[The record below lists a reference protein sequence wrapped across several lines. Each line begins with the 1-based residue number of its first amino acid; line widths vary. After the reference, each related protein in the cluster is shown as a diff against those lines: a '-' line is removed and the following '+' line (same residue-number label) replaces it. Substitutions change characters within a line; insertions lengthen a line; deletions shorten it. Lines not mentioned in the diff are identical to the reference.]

1 MRWFRKGEP
10 PRLLAVSPDTETR
23 STRRS
28 RIDMS
33 PVRYSNRK
41 SSSSSVE
48 TNFYNLNDQIIIV
61 DKSPHLC
68 REIETP
74 ATRRVSL
81 QNGPTSPQENYNTCR
96 KNRGGSL
103 EKEFMVY
110 REKRNPLLDK
120 VKNTKLS
127 CFKSNGPLRHCDDAA
142 STSGSDCS
150 GFGHVEEISQCRY
163 PGNYSETHNEFE
175 NHNPWVKM
183 PNYDDDVFYAKSSIT
198 SPDECRWRE
207 GKSLSN
213 RGTRCYSSGSECD
226 RYHAIPKAGAKLSKS
241 SDQIFNDDFEPY
253 NEDLPITIKSDKK
266 TDKHKIKN
274 DKDTIGPSSCLSA
287 KLRAMSDRYLKS
299 STNRFFSKLY
309 KQNGEE
315 DEAVNSGIDNVTKPS
330 GSKSR
335 KKRGGVKAKLRSFSY
350 GALPGLDEFQKGQ
363 SAIFHDDIYHVSCD
377 DENILIHDCEDA
389 DSGILV
395 NESAASSV
403 FDSDRISSRC
413 DSSASHSNPQGACH
427 GRSVSGDQT
436 YKKARVSGRR
446 SRDRTEC
453 AKSKVRHSQRA
464 LSLDRKEILRR
475 MPKDGLDYEEPQYL
489 QLTEKQKM
497 RQRDVSRGDTGIPPI
512 PPCRKP
518 SKGNNHNKVHSE
530 FKVVRILRRNPTDEL
545 GIFIAKTKLSDEGH
559 VGYLVAH
566 VVPGGL
572 AAKEGSLRIGD
583 ELLNVNGRRLRDLT
597 MPEAKEALRSGA
609 SEIDIVICRQREKN
623 SPEIR
628 QREQPQ
634 KSHVLMRES
643 SVDYENAIILGK
655 ERAIDKYDVRVERRQ
670 TQDESTC
677 NRDALSAA
685 DEATGGA
692 PGPPS
697 HAGSAGGHSHFLKGQ
712 NASYSSMNNKLLR
725 RQVVSYGGSNKEA
738 LALSCASEVVDVDTP
753 DCAADR
759 TGDKTD
765 SESEVQTPST
775 ANFCT
780 LPRRPRAPTHTYHT
794 ITFEKGHGKRPLGF
808 TIVGGRDSPRGP
820 LGIFIKS
827 ILPQGQAIEDGRLK
841 AGDEVLAVNGQACH
855 ELAHVEA
862 LALFKA
868 VRSGTIELRVCRRI
882 KSAQSTKA
890 KSCTDLLNDDD

>member
-10 PRLLAVSPDTETR
+10 PRLLAVSPEAESR

-33 PVRYSNRK
+33 PVRYPNRK

-48 TNFYNLNDQIIIV
+48 TNFYNLSDQIIIV
-61 DKSPHLC
+61 EKSPHPC
-68 REIETP
+68 HRSCETP
-74 ATRRVSL
+74 VTRRISL
-81 QNGPTSPQENYNTCR
+81 QNGSTSPQESHNASR

-103 EKEFMVY
+103 EKEYVVY

-127 CFKSNGPLRHCDDAA
+127 CFKSNAPIKHGDDAA

-150 GFGHVEEISQCRY
+150 GFGHIEEITNCRFNDNY
-163 PGNYSETHNEFE
+163 PEHVEFE

-183 PNYDDDVFYAKSSIT
+183 QHYDDDVFFAKSPI
-198 SPDECRWRE
+198 ECRWRE
-207 GKSLSN
+207 GKSFTN

-226 RYHAIPKAGAKLSKS
+226 RYHVIPKAGTKLSKS
-241 SDQIFNDDFEPY
+241 SDQIFNDDYETY
-253 NEDLPITIKSDKK
+253 ENKIITTNSHNK
-266 TDKHKIKN
+266 TEKLKHK
-274 DKDTIGPSSCLSA
+274 DEKDTIGPSSCLSA

-299 STNRFFSKLY
+299 STNKFFSKLY
-309 KQNGEE
+309 KQAGDDEHVTHGE
-315 DEAVNSGIDNVTKPS
+315 NDNIAKSTS
-330 GSKSR
+330 AISKSR
-335 KKRGGVKAKLRSFSY
+335 KKRGGVRAKLRSFSY
-350 GALPGLDEFQKGQ
+350 GALPGLDEFQKGHN
-363 SAIFHDDIYHVSCD
+363 SVFHDDVYQVSCD
-377 DENILIHDCEDA
+377 DENVLIHDCEDA

-395 NESAASSV
+395 NESAASSI

-413 DSSASHSNPQGACH
+413 ESSASHSIAQISCH
-427 GRSVSGDQT
+427 SRSVSGDQT
-436 YKKARVSGRR
+436 YTKARVSNRR
-446 SRDRTEC
+446 SRE
-453 AKSKVRHSQRA
+453 KNEHSKPRLRHNQRA

-475 MPKDGLDYEEPQYL
+475 MPKNPEYAEPQFL

-497 RQRDVSRGDTGIPPI
+497 RQRDASQGDCGIPPI

-518 SKGNNHNKVHSE
+518 TKTNSNKVQSE
-530 FKVVRILRRNPTDEL
+530 FKVVKIMRKSPYDEL
-545 GIFIAKTKLSDEGH
+545 GIFIAKTKLVDEGH

-566 VVPGGL
+566 VVPDGL
-572 AAKEGSLRIGD
+572 ADREGTLRVGD

-597 MPEAKEALRSGA
+597 MSEAKEALRSGT
-609 SEIDIVICRQREKN
+609 SEIDIVICRQREKTA
-623 SPEIR
+623 PELR
-628 QREQPQ
+628 QREQSQ
-634 KSHVLMRES
+634 RNVMLMRES

-655 ERAIDKYDVRVERRQ
+655 EKRNDKYDIRIDPRHSQE
-670 TQDESTC
+670 ESSC
-677 NRDALSAA
+677 NRPALSAP
-685 DEATGGA
+685 DEADGTDT
-692 PGPPS
+692 
-697 HAGSAGGHSHFLKGQ
+697 HSRFLKGQ

-725 RQVVSYGGSNKEA
+725 RQVVSYGGANKDG
-738 LALSCASEVVDVDTP
+738 LTLSCTGDVVDVDVP
-753 DCAADR
+753 DAVERSTEKND
-759 TGDKTD
+759 G
-765 SESEVQTPST
+765 ESDLQPQNTT
-775 ANFCT
+775 NFCT

-794 ITFEKGHGKRPLGF
+794 ITFEKGHGKKPLGF

-868 VRSGTIELRVCRRI
+868 VRSGSIELRVCRRA
-882 KSAQSTKA
+882 KSQSTKA

>member
-23 STRRS
+23 SPRRS

-61 DKSPHLC
+61 EKSPHLC
-68 REIETP
+68 RESETP
-74 ATRRVSL
+74 VTRRISL
-81 QNGPTSPQENYNTCR
+81 QSGPTSPQESYSACR

-103 EKEFMVY
+103 EKEYMVY

-127 CFKSNGPLRHCDDAA
+127 CFKSNGPLRQGDDAA

-150 GFGHVEEISQCRY
+150 GFGHVEDISHCRY
-163 PGNYSETHNEFE
+163 AGNYPDTHNEFE

-183 PNYDDDVFYAKSSIT
+183 PNYDDEVFYAKSVT
-198 SPDECRWRE
+198 SPGECKWRE
-207 GKSLSN
+207 GKSFSN

-241 SDQIFNDDFEPY
+241 SDQIFNDDYEPY
-253 NEDLPITIKSDKK
+253 DDHLPIPLKTDKK
-266 TDKHKIKN
+266 TDKYKIKD

-299 STNRFFSKLY
+299 STNKFFSKLY
-309 KQNGEE
+309 KQSGDEE
-315 DEAVNSGIDNVTKPS
+315 EAVNSGNDNVIKS
-330 GSKSR
+330 SSALSKSR

-350 GALPGLDEFQKGQ
+350 GALPGLDEFQKGE
-363 SAIFHDDIYHVSCD
+363 SAVFHDDIYHVSCD
-377 DENILIHDCEDA
+377 DENVLIQDCEDA

-395 NESAASSV
+395 NESAASSI

-413 DSSASHSNPQGACH
+413 ESSASQSNPQATCH

-436 YKKARVSGRR
+436 YTKARISGRR
-446 SRDRTEC
+446 GRERNEC
-453 AKSKVRHSQRA
+453 AKSKSRNQRA

-475 MPKDGLDYEEPQYL
+475 MPKNNADYSEPQFL

-497 RQRDVSRGDTGIPPI
+497 RQRDVSRGDSGIPPI
-512 PPCRKP
+512 PPCRKQIKP
-518 SKGNNHNKVHSE
+518 NNSDKLQSE
-530 FKVVRILRRNPTDEL
+530 FKVVRIVRRNPTDEL

-572 AAKEGSLRIGD
+572 AAKEGTLRIGD

-609 SEIDIVICRQREKN
+609 SEIDIVICRQREK
-623 SPEIR
+623 SSVEYR
-628 QREQPQ
+628 QRDPPQ
-634 KSHVLMRES
+634 RSQTLMRES

-655 ERAIDKYDVRVERRQ
+655 ERAADKYDVTIDRRQ
-670 TQDESTC
+670 PQDESARI
-677 NRDALSAA
+677 RDALSP
-685 DEATGGA
+685 DEADSAVGA
-692 PGPPS
+692 
-697 HAGSAGGHSHFLKGQ
+697 HSHFLKGQ

-725 RQVVSYGGSNKEA
+725 RQVVSYGGGNKDP
-738 LALSCASEVVDVDTP
+738 LALSCAGDVDVDSP
-753 DCAADR
+753 DGGSGADKNDAD
-759 TGDKTD
+759 G
-765 SESEVQTPST
+765 EMQTANA

-794 ITFEKGHGKRPLGF
+794 ITFEKGHGKKPLGF

-827 ILPQGQAIEDGRLK
+827 ILAQGQAVEDGRLK

-855 ELAHVEA
+855 ELAHIEA

-868 VRSGTIELRVCRRI
+868 VRSGPIELRVCRRVRN
-882 KSAQSTKA
+882 SESTKA

>member
-10 PRLLAVSPDTETR
+10 PRLLAVSPEAESR

-33 PVRYSNRK
+33 PVRYPNRK

-48 TNFYNLNDQIIIV
+48 TNFYNLSDQIIIV
-61 DKSPHLC
+61 EKSPHPC
-68 REIETP
+68 HRSCETP
-74 ATRRVSL
+74 VTRRISL
-81 QNGPTSPQENYNTCR
+81 QNGPTSPQESCNSSR

-103 EKEFMVY
+103 EKEYVVY

-127 CFKSNGPLRHCDDAA
+127 CFKSNAPMRHGDDAA

-150 GFGHVEEISQCRY
+150 GFGHVEEITNCRY
-163 PGNYSETHNEFE
+163 AENYPEHTEFE

-183 PNYDDDVFYAKSSIT
+183 PNYDDDVFFAKS
-198 SPDECRWRE
+198 PVECSWRE
-207 GKSLSN
+207 GKSFTN
-213 RGTRCYSSGSECD
+213 RGARCYSSGSECD
-226 RYHAIPKAGAKLSKS
+226 RYHVIPKAGTKLSKS
-241 SDQIFNDDFEPY
+241 SDQIFNDDYEEY
-253 NEDLPITIKSDKK
+253 DKPITLSTHNK
-266 TDKHKIKN
+266 TDKLKHK
-274 DKDTIGPSSCLSA
+274 DEKDTIGPSSCLSA

-299 STNRFFSKLY
+299 STNKFFSKLY
-309 KQNGEE
+309 KQAGDDDHATHVEN
-315 DEAVNSGIDNVTKPS
+315 DTIVKSTSAI
-330 GSKSR
+330 SKSR
-335 KKRGGVKAKLRSFSY
+335 KKRGGVRAKLRSFSY
-350 GALPGLDEFQKGQ
+350 GALPGLDEFQKGHN
-363 SAIFHDDIYHVSCD
+363 SVFHDEVYQVSCD
-377 DENILIHDCEDA
+377 DENVLIQDCEDT

-395 NESAASSV
+395 NESAASSI

-413 DSSASHSNPQGACH
+413 ESSASHSIPQASCH
-427 GRSVSGDQT
+427 NRSVSGDQT
-436 YKKARVSGRR
+436 YTKARVSNRR
-446 SRDRTEC
+446 SRE
-453 AKSKVRHSQRA
+453 KNEHPKPKLRHNQRA

-475 MPKDGLDYEEPQYL
+475 MPKNPDHAEPQFL

-497 RQRDVSRGDTGIPPI
+497 RQRDASHGDCGIPPI

-518 SKGNNHNKVHSE
+518 AKNSSNKVQSE
-530 FKVVRILRRNPTDEL
+530 FKVVRIMRKNPCDEL
-545 GIFIAKTKLSDEGH
+545 GIFIAKTKLVDEGH

-572 AAKEGSLRIGD
+572 ADREGTLRIGD

-597 MPEAKEALRSGA
+597 MSEAKEALRSGS
-609 SEIDIVICRQREKN
+609 SEIDIVICRQREKITL
-623 SPEIR
+623 ETR
-628 QREQPQ
+628 QREQSQ
-634 KSHVLMRES
+634 KSVMLMRES

-655 ERAIDKYDVRVERRQ
+655 EKRNDKYDIRIDPRH
-670 TQDESTC
+670 TLDESSC
-677 NRDALSAA
+677 NRASLSAT
-685 DEATGGA
+685 DEAD
-692 PGPPS
+692 GP
-697 HAGSAGGHSHFLKGQ
+697 ADTHSRFLKGQ

-725 RQVVSYGGSNKEA
+725 RQVVSYGGTNKDG
-738 LALSCASEVVDVDTP
+738 LTLSCTGDIVDVDVP
-753 DCAADR
+753 DGVER
-759 TGDKTD
+759 TTEKNDG
-765 SESEVQTPST
+765 ESDIQTQN
-775 ANFCT
+775 ANNFCT

-794 ITFEKGHGKRPLGF
+794 ITFEKGHGKKPLGF

-827 ILPQGQAIEDGRLK
+827 ILPQGQAIDDGRLK

-868 VRSGTIELRVCRRI
+868 VRTGPIELRVCRRV
-882 KSAQSTKA
+882 KSQSTKA

>member
-41 SSSSSVE
+41 SSGSSVE

-74 ATRRVSL
+74 VTRRVSL
-81 QNGPTSPQENYNTCR
+81 QNGPTSPQDNYNTCR

-103 EKEFMVY
+103 EKEYMVY

-150 GFGHVEEISQCRY
+150 GFGHVEDINRCRY

-183 PNYDDDVFYAKSSIT
+183 ANYDDDVFYAKSTTT
-198 SPDECRWRE
+198 SPEECRWRE

-241 SDQIFNDDFEPY
+241 SDQIFNDDYEPY
-253 NEDLPITIKSDKK
+253 DEDLPITIKSDKK

-315 DEAVNSGIDNVTKPS
+315 EEAVNNATENATKPAV
-330 GSKSR
+330 SKSR

-377 DENILIHDCEDA
+377 DENILIQDCEDA

-413 DSSASHSNPQGACH
+413 ESSASHSNSQGTCH

-436 YKKARVSGRR
+436 YTKARVSGRR

-453 AKSKVRHSQRA
+453 AKSKARHNQRA

-475 MPKDGLDYEEPQYL
+475 MPKNGLDYDEPQYL

-518 SKGNNHNKVHSE
+518 SKGNTHNKAHSE
-530 FKVVRILRRNPTDEL
+530 FKVVRILRRNPSDEL

-572 AAKEGSLRIGD
+572 AAKEGSLQIGD

-609 SEIDIVICRQREKN
+609 SEIDIVICRQREKT
-623 SPEIR
+623 SPEKR
-628 QREQPQ
+628 QKEPPQ

-655 ERAIDKYDVRVERRQ
+655 ERAIDKYDVRIERRQ
-670 TQDESTC
+670 PQDESTC

-685 DEATGGA
+685 DEAAGGA
-692 PGPPS
+692 PGPPG
-697 HAGSAGGHSHFLKGQ
+697 AAGGHSHFLKGQ

-738 LALSCASEVVDVDTP
+738 LTLSCASEVVDVDTP
-753 DCAADR
+753 DCATESA
-759 TGDKTD
+759 GDKID